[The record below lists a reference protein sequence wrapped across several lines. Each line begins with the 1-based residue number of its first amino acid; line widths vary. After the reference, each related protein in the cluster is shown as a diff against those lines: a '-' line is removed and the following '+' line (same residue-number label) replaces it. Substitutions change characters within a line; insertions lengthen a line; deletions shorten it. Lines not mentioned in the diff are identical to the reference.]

1 VGIVLLKLR
10 KLMSDENPVNDSE
23 ELVDELG
30 TTENETQEEETEE
43 LEVEGEGNAELE
55 PNDINKTEEPSDVIV
70 EKQGDISKGA
80 QKRIDKLTRI
90 KHESQAR
97 IKNLESQLEQNKKFL
112 DAPLPE
118 NLDDLPQHE
127 QVQHHTNRAVAQNN
141 VANIEAQR
149 HQELAQHKAQVWG
162 DKVEARLEYLPDY
175 QKVINSTGQSFKL
188 TEKTTSELMDFID
201 SSDVGVDLA
210 YYLGKNPQEAN
221 DLEGLSPRAMDRKL
235 MRLEDKLEAQI
246 KQPTKLS
253 KAKAP
258 ISKKG
263 GAVPKQ
269 KLSSNTRDF
278 WKNVGAKG

>member
-1 VGIVLLKLR
+1 
-10 KLMSDENPVNDSE
+10 MSDENPVNDSE

-30 TTENETQEEETEE
+30 TTENETQEEETEQ

-55 PNDINKTEEPSDVIV
+55 PNDIDKAEEPSDVIV

-141 VANIEAQR
+141 VANIEAQKQ
-149 HQELAQHKAQVWG
+149 QELAQHKAQIWN
-162 DKVEARLEYLPDY
+162 DAIEEKKVVYPDFNE
-175 QKVINSTGQSFKL
+175 KMNSTGKTFTLSP
-188 TEKTTSELMDFID
+188 KTTADLMAFIED
-201 SSDVGVDLA
+201 SDIFF
-210 YYLGKNPQEAN
+210 
-221 DLEGLSPRAMDRKL
+221 L
-235 MRLEDKLEAQI
+235 M
-246 KQPTKLS
+246 
-253 KAKAP
+253 
-258 ISKKG
+258 
-263 GAVPKQ
+263 
-269 KLSSNTRDF
+269 
-278 WKNVGAKG
+278 